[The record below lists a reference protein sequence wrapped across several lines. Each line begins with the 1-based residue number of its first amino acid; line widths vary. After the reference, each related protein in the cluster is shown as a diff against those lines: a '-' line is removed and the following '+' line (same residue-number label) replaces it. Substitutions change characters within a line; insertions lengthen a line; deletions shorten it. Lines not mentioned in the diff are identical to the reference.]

1 MLRSFYAKPLIY
13 ILCSAQVAWAA
24 QNIES
29 VTPER
34 KAKIEAVN
42 AAQEILR
49 QSSAKRVDNYFAG
62 QTDIT
67 LDSVVL
73 FEKSFFP
80 AVEAYARIQLIDDQD
95 EFVAWWNENKT
106 RLLKEAYY
114 TRSNLNIQEFTFM
127 LYTEYK
133 AVKTRAS
140 EDPNMFI
147 AFLDKVVKNKAVRES
162 GAWVT
167 GAALVM
173 IYFIGNSIKGALIAG
188 PLAAIMNG
196 LTQPVVNPM
205 VQKATLIGARIL
217 GRPGVWLNSRFFDEK
232 KVENV
237 KDQLKNTQQ
246 TVTDS
251 LEMLR
256 SMGHNASIEIVL
268 ENMARVQ
275 SAWNNA
281 NQVWIS
287 TQPAAYQNGRSLVME
302 AYIMRPRD
310 LAQATSVGLQGAELF
325 YQGIETLMDKI
336 ELVATTNLPPEQRQ
350 LVLNDIRA
358 AQEELSRVMEKSVAL
373 ANSKTEE
380 IRALDQQVR
389 AAQDKLVHLGATEAE
404 VRRLADSYGKMHV
417 STRQAVNN
425 LAAHIYHDFMYAE
438 FNRKLPE
445 EMKEVAQNM
454 RTNFGLDYFHRI
466 YAEQVVIFLEQMKFN
481 LDVTLKMLNKLDVRN
496 PDKKVVDKLNE
507 LSKKNQGA
515 TDAMGDLKPVEAGA
529 KGRIRGAIDR
539 ILRK

>member
-1 MLRSFYAKPLIY
+1 MVRSFYAKPLIY
-13 ILCSAQVAWAA
+13 LLCSAQVAWAA
-24 QNIES
+24 QNIEP
-29 VTPER
+29 TPER
-34 KAKIEAVN
+34 RAKIEAVN

-49 QSSAKRVDNYFAG
+49 QSGAKRVDNYFAG

-73 FEKSFFP
+73 FEKSFFL

-114 TRSNLNIQEFTFM
+114 TRSNLNIQEFTFT

-133 AVKTRAS
+133 AIKTRAS

-147 AFLDKVVKNKAVRES
+147 AFLDKVIKNKAVRES

-256 SMGHNASIEIVL
+256 SMGHNASIEVVL

-336 ELVATTNLPPEQRQ
+336 ELTATTNLPPEQRQ
-350 LVLNDIRA
+350 LVLNDLRA

-389 AAQDKLVHLGATEAE
+389 AAQDRLVHLGATEAE
-404 VRRLADSYGKMHV
+404 VKRLADSYGKMHV

-507 LSKKNQGA
+507 LSKKNQGT

>member
-1 MLRSFYAKPLIY
+1 MVRSFYAKPLIY
-13 ILCSAQVAWAA
+13 LLCSAQVAWAA
-24 QNIES
+24 QNIEP
-29 VTPER
+29 TPER
-34 KAKIEAVN
+34 KTKIEAVN
-42 AAQEILR
+42 SAQEILR

-62 QTDIT
+62 QTEIT

-80 AVEAYARIQLIDDQD
+80 AIEAYARIQLIDDQD

-114 TRSNLNIQEFTFM
+114 TRSNLSVQEFTFM

-133 AVKTRAS
+133 AIKTRAS

-173 IYFIGNSIKGALIAG
+173 IYFVGNSIKGALIAG

-256 SMGHNASIEIVL
+256 GMGHNASIEVVL
-268 ENMARVQ
+268 ENMSRVQ
-275 SAWNNA
+275 TAWNNA

-336 ELVATTNLPPEQRQ
+336 ELTATTSLPPEQRQ

-389 AAQDKLVHLGATEAE
+389 AAQDRLVHLGATEAE
-404 VRRLADSYGKMHV
+404 VKRLADSYGKMHV

-507 LSKKNQGA
+507 LSKKNQGT